1 MCAQSSTVRCVEM
14 VDCASPFGVDHKWR
28 WVKQISAARSINRRH
43 SQTWP
48 KRSLKYLARRCSC
61 LFNGAS
67 LFFSSSSTHRQKLI
81 QYLFR
86 VRASQNYH
94 HPLCATCKGPS
105 PKKRKNF
112 TFYYITLSSDV
123 KRERWW
129 KFDSSSSDE
138 LENHRH
144 LFGVGKQKAG
154 TMDEPKQ
161 LLIDWSKFHRI
172 ACRYNDRSLFAIRR
186 RFLRGLTQRLIQLR
200 KPLAT
205 KQRCMRNK
213 FTLSVRGWIW
223 AGGGK
228 KLWCCA
234 QNFINI
240 NRIVH
245 YYGRFGLH
253 ADTER
258 KSGKTYF

>member
-14 VDCASPFGVDHKWR
+14 VDSASPFGVDHKWR

-105 PKKRKNF
+105 PKKKEKLYILLHHIKLRRQARKVMKVW
-112 TFYYITLSSDV
+112 LL
-123 KRERWW
+123 
-129 KFDSSSSDE
+129 E
-138 LENHRH
+138 LRRI
-144 LFGVGKQKAG
+144 GKS
-154 TMDEPKQ
+154 PSFV
-161 LLIDWSKFHRI
+161 W
-172 ACRYNDRSLFAIRR
+172 CRQTKSWHNGWAQ
-186 RFLRGLTQRLIQLR
+186 TTTNRLIKISPHRLSLQWPIAFRHPKEIFARLNSTFD
-200 KPLAT
+200 PITQAT
-205 KQRCMRNK
+205 RHQTAM
-213 FTLSVRGWIW
+213 
-223 AGGGK
+223 
-228 KLWCCA
+228 
-234 QNFINI
+234 
-240 NRIVH
+240 H
-245 YYGRFGLH
+245 
-253 ADTER
+253 EE
-258 KSGKTYF
+258 